1 MPKLISVGEL
11 IDESFAMYRSRFV
24 ELMTISG
31 WLILTAILTAIA
43 LAFYPAASTLQLNA
57 GLSNGENFGVILF
70 SLTTFLFT
78 PIISFWMYV
87 SLTRAIGMQ
96 MSSKKIDPKKAMQE
110 GKKLFL
116 PTLLTSLMVLL
127 MVLFAIV
134 IGFGPPVVL
143 ATIGSLLHVS
153 ALIIISNIL
162 LIIGIFVA
170 LFLMIKWS
178 VYYLLSP
185 LFTILDGIKGKA
197 ALEESRTLI
206 QGRFWSVLSRFAIP
220 KLVFFIFGVTAMY
233 IISYAAAIVIS
244 ASSGIS
250 LDIQLRIGTLLQ
262 TIIPILIAS
271 FVNPLILISD
281 VLLLRSLQ
289 K

>member
-1 MPKLISVGEL
+1 
-11 IDESFAMYRSRFV
+11 
-24 ELMTISG
+24 
-31 WLILTAILTAIA
+31 
-43 LAFYPAASTLQLNA
+43 
-57 GLSNGENFGVILF
+57 
-70 SLTTFLFT
+70 
-78 PIISFWMYV
+78 
-87 SLTRAIGMQ
+87 
-96 MSSKKIDPKKAMQE
+96 MQE